1 VWLPQIAA
9 IAGLHRCKK
18 IQRDANGL
26 GHGLC
31 ALGFAGISIAILPA
45 ALAINVSVNEAL
57 KMPMKRKLQ
66 QQHLLQLQLQQQ
78 QQFRPGQKGSC
89 HKIRG
94 KYVGSSS
101 SSQLATNEFCAPNNK

>member
-1 VWLPQIAA
+1 MGP
-9 IAGLHRCKK
+9 
-18 IQRDANGL
+18 
-26 GHGLC
+26 
-31 ALGFAGISIAILPA
+31 GFSGISIGISPA

-101 SSQLATNEFCAPNNK
+101 SSSSQLATNEFCAPNNK